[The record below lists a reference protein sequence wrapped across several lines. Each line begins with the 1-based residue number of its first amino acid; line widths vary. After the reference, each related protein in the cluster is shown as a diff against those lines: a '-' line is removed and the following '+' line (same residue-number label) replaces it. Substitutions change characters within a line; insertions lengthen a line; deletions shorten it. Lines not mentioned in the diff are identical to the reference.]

1 MERPNSNGLQTLFS
15 VNNMLSEITRGRTK
29 ELTNDAFA
37 LEVAKNTFISH
48 WASNDLWRET
58 LEATCEVYD
67 IPVLLPLIPR
77 RCQIQVAP
85 KTHIARILYVFSP
98 KITYM
103 KLALATNKK
112 DHSSIINLLTSFEDQ
127 LSVSRPYRET
137 HRRILEKVVNKI
149 PQMVNTTTYLNNVYR
164 FYTPNRE
171 KNIYNHD
178 EYTLLYY
185 AQMGSSVVR
194 PIAVPE
200 IPRNRIDD
208 SQRETELSG
217 ISG

>member
-1 MERPNSNGLQTLFS
+1 MERQNLNELQTLFS

-29 ELTNDAFA
+29 ELIKDASS
-37 LEVAKNTFISH
+37 LELAKNTFISH
-48 WASNDLWRET
+48 WAANDLWRET

-77 RCQIQVAP
+77 RCQIQVTP

-98 KITYM
+98 NITYM

-127 LSVSRPYRET
+127 LSISKSYRET
-137 HRRILEKVVNKI
+137 HRRILEKLVGKI
-149 PQMVNTTTYLNNVYR
+149 PHLLNTTIYLNNVYR
-164 FYTPNRE
+164 FYTPNTE

-185 AQMGSSVVR
+185 AQMGSSVIR

-200 IPRNRIDD
+200 IPRNRANN